1 MDGIQLKQMRLSRNL
16 TQKIV
21 ADTVG
26 VNRSLLSKIES
37 GQRSCT
43 KELEKELC
51 QFYAQ
56 FSNVTN
62 LEIKFDYIR
71 VRIPT
76 NDIKKVVKEIL
87 GMDFH
92 SFFFAET
99 RLYGYIEMYQKGMIR
114 VLNSKK
120 GDERGVL
127 IELSG
132 QGCRNYES
140 VLDERNDCWYAFFAR
155 CGYYNGVVRRID
167 VAIDDFDEIFSLHKM
182 AVKLSNGEFDSSFRS
197 WRFQEEKQLIDNLS
211 SGLSIYL
218 GSPQSLMYFCFYQK
232 NYEIAK
238 KQKIPLEEIEVK
250 NRYEIRLRDQ
260 KAVSFIE
267 MYLARNNFSELAL
280 GILSNQLLLLEK
292 PKGEENNRIWKPWL
306 ELIKRVEKVKLTIS
320 PEKPNYNRKL
330 MYLKT
335 QPARTM
341 KIVKTVDEI
350 LGLNRFDEIL
360 ECTELREQD
369 EKIIEDEVRAV
380 CEYVEDNPEAL
391 NYIL

>member
-1 MDGIQLKQMRLSRNL
+1 MQLRQMRLSRNL

-26 VNRSLLSKIES
+26 IDRSLLSKIES

-43 KELEKELC
+43 KEQEKSLC

-56 FSNVTN
+56 FSDCLN
-62 LEIKFDYIR
+62 LEVKFDYVR

-76 NDIKKVVKEIL
+76 NDSKKVVEEVL
-87 GMDFH
+87 GMDFR
-92 SFFFAET
+92 SFYFAET

-120 GDERGVL
+120 GDDRGVL

-132 QGCRNYES
+132 QGCRNFES
-140 VLDERNDCWYAFFAR
+140 VLDARNDSWHAFFSR
-155 CGYYNGVVRRID
+155 CQSFNGVVRRVDI
-167 VAIDDFDEIFSLHKM
+167 AIDDFEEIFSLHEM
-182 AVKLSNGEFDSSFRS
+182 AVKLSRGEFDSKFRS
-197 WRFQEEKQLIDNLS
+197 WRYQEEKRLIDNLS

-238 KQKIPLEEIEVK
+238 KQKIALEEIEVK

-267 MYLARNNFSELAL
+267 KYLARNDFSELTL
-280 GILSNQLLLLEK
+280 GILSNQLIMLEK
-292 PKGEENNRIWKPWL
+292 PKGEDDRVWKPWA
-306 ELIKRVEKVKLTIS
+306 EFIRGVEKVKLTIS

-330 MYLKT
+330 SYLKT

-341 KIVKTVDEI
+341 KIVKIVDEI
-350 LGLNRFDEIL
+350 LGLNRFGEIL
-360 ECTELREQD
+360 ESTELREQD
-369 EKIIEDEVRAV
+369 ERIIEDEVKEV
-380 CEYVEDNPEAL
+380 CEYIKENPDAL
-391 NYIL
+391 NYLF